1 MYSSSSDWFFIA
13 LIIAVPILLLLIT
26 GFVLSIVTFYTK
38 RRSPE
43 ILAWI
48 FNSLWFIFN
57 LFMLGAGVFE
67 KAGIPNFFIF
77 PILITF
83 FLLLQHRSNLSS
95 GNRLK
100 TFYIIKS
107 SLIIMLYFQLSKQVV
122 DLIMRHVSDSFDK
135 LHLNLIL
142 PVVNLICV
150 LIICVL
156 TAFNYLKRTR
166 QELVVTN
173 ALKNAAIFLI
183 CITICAELIAK
194 VIALIEILSY
204 GESKALFIS
213 RIYLNPMNLLIT
225 LGYCLLCTILGSLIA
240 GYAYMY
246 YEKREGGLPTD
257 HAAFPAGDQYPDIE
271 EK

>member
-1 MYSSSSDWFFIA
+1 MYSSSSEWFFIA
-13 LIIAVPILLLLIT
+13 LIIAIPILLILIA
-26 GFVLSIVTFYTK
+26 GFVLSIVVFFTK
-38 RRSPE
+38 RKWPE
-43 ILAWI
+43 VLAWI
-48 FNSLWFIFN
+48 FNSFWFIFDM
-57 LFMLGAGVFE
+57 FMLGAGVFE
-67 KAGIPNFFIF
+67 KAQVPNFFIF

-95 GNRLK
+95 GSKLR

-107 SLIIMLYFQLSKQVV
+107 SLILVLYFQLSSQVV
-122 DLIMRHVSDSFDK
+122 NLITRHVSDSFNK
-135 LHLNLIL
+135 LHFNLIL

-166 QELVVTN
+166 QELVATN
-173 ALKNAAIFLI
+173 TLKNAAIFLI
-183 CITICAELIAK
+183 CATVCAELIAK
-194 VIALIEILSY
+194 VIGLIEILSY

-213 RIYLNPMNLLIT
+213 QIYLNPMNLLIT

-240 GYAYMY
+240 GYTYLY
-246 YEKREGGLPTD
+246 YAKREGDLPTD
-257 HAAFPAGDQYPDIE
+257 HTDFAAGDQYPDIE

>member
-13 LIIAVPILLLLIT
+13 LIIAIPILLLLVT
-26 GFVLSIVTFYTK
+26 GFILSIVTFYTK

-48 FNSLWFIFN
+48 FNSLWFVFN
-57 LFMLGAGVFE
+57 MFMVGAGVFE
-67 KAGIPNFFIF
+67 KAQVPNFFIF

-83 FLLLQHRSNLSS
+83 FLLLQYRSNLSS

-107 SLIIMLYFQLSKQVV
+107 SLVLVLYFQLCRQAV
-122 DLIMRHVSDSFDK
+122 DLITKNAPDSFEK
-135 LHLNLIL
+135 LHFNLVL
-142 PVVNLICV
+142 PVVNLTCV
-150 LIICVL
+150 LLISTI
-156 TAFNYLKRTR
+156 TAFKYLKRTG
-166 QELVVTN
+166 QGLIATN
-173 ALKNAAIFLI
+173 TLKNAAIFLI
-183 CITICAELIAK
+183 CTTVCAELIAE
-194 VIALIEILSY
+194 VIGLIEILSY

-213 RIYLNPMNLLIT
+213 QIYLNPMSLLIT

-240 GYAYMY
+240 GYTYLY
-246 YEKREGGLPTD
+246 YAKREGDLPPDHTD
-257 HAAFPAGDQYPDIE
+257 FTPDDQYPDIK